1 MRVQWESCASTR
13 RGLGG
18 GSCCGGGDCC
28 HYYCYLQ
35 RFWESLWA
43 SVLQAA
49 SLITFIPS
57 TSQANM
63 PCANGHLRC
72 YKKPLWE
79 SEVSQ
84 LSSAAD
90 QRAQFL
96 RLKYI
101 TGENHT
107 HTHTSHPHPMPVGP
121 LTPAK
126 QDKDEAKVMM
136 ESAMRNQELE
146 KFHKCWIKRNSTLIG
161 KHMQLECRQ
170 EDPFHPWQ
178 SIFFSI
184 RLSLEYAWKEDD
196 NR

>member
-1 MRVQWESCASTR
+1 MRVQWESCAGTR

-18 GSCCGGGDCC
+18 GICCGGGDCC

-49 SLITFIPS
+49 SPITFIPS

-72 YKKPLWE
+72 YKKPLLE

-84 LSSAAD
+84 LNSAAD
-90 QRAQFL
+90 WRAQFL

-101 TGENHT
+101 TGENLTHT
-107 HTHTSHPHPMPVGP
+107 HTHTPHSHPMPVGP
-121 LTPAK
+121 LAPAK

-136 ESAMRNQELE
+136 ESAMRNQELRE
-146 KFHKCWIKRNSTLIG
+146 NSQVL
-161 KHMQLECRQ
+161 
-170 EDPFHPWQ
+170 
-178 SIFFSI
+178 
-184 RLSLEYAWKEDD
+184 
-196 NR
+196 N